1 MEWEKNEIM
10 QEIITFIMEIIGTIA
25 FAASGA
31 MVEWAEEW
39 IFLVSVF
46 LE

>member
-1 MEWEKNEIM
+1 M

-25 FAASGA
+25 FQASGA
-31 MVEWAEEW
+31 MVRSGQKEW